1 MAAESEAARE
11 GWVLAL
17 CNAGATLLV
26 TPTELTD
33 GGSVVGGSFSDAH
46 EFASCSATQ
55 SKSQSAACLTT
66 RAASAVSAVAAVK
79 GSHSVSRLLVREG
92 LSSGSWGAMPI
103 GTGSSL
109 SGLLISGRGIRS
121 TLRKRPSKVHI
132 LHNLALEAPWVTR
145 YFALLSAE
153 RMLVYVQHEP
163 DAISEPQVR
172 GRCARGRTDKRAR
185 TRVRAC
191 ARGAAPAHLLRPLL
205 RALWR
210 RPPSLSRARCRA
222 CSR

>member
-1 MAAESEAARE
+1 MAAESDAARE

-17 CNAGATLLV
+17 CNAGATLHV

-46 EFASCSATQ
+46 EFVSCSATQ
-55 SKSQSAACLTT
+55 SKSQSAACLTS
-66 RAASAVSAVAAVK
+66 RAQSSVSAVAAAVK
-79 GSHSVSRLLVREG
+79 GSSSGSRLLVREG
-92 LSSGSWGAMPI
+92 LSSDSWGAMPI

-109 SGLLISGRGIRS
+109 SGLLLSGRGIRS
-121 TLRKRPSKVHI
+121 ALRKRPSKVHI

-145 YFALLSAE
+145 YFALLPAE

-172 GRCARGRTDKRAR
+172 RL
-185 TRVRAC
+185 RVRVCGWLSWRGAC
-191 ARGAAPAHLLRPLL
+191 AGC
-205 RALWR
+205 ALNAG
-210 RPPSLSRARCRA
+210 SA
-222 CSR
+222 